1 MRVWIDLFENA
12 IWYVIAV
19 LSAKK
24 LRKGFFKKINV

>member
-1 MRVWIDLFENA
+1 MRVWIDIFENA

-24 LRKGFFKKINV
+24 LRKGF